1 MLINKLQSAE
11 DFKNLREIPKEYFT
25 HFKENT
31 PEYLLHLIS
40 MIVAVFLYRLNIPR
54 NEVEQ
59 FVDKIERREFD
70 MLFDSV
76 AVYDVQ
82 EIRRISRAEG
92 KAEILNA
99 WCKLAAR
106 SESMESFREAAGI

>member
-1 MLINKLQSAE
+1 MQNTKTKDNGAKLIFYDPILCAQL
-11 DFKNLREIPKEYFT
+11 LRGYSNIELLKDVQ
-25 HFKENT
+25 

-40 MIVAVFLYRLNIPR
+40 MIVAVFLYRFNIPR

-76 AVYDVQ
+76 EVYDVQ
-82 EIRRISRAEG
+82 ETRRIS
-92 KAEILNA
+92 K
-99 WCKLAAR
+99 
-106 SESMESFREAAGI
+106 AAGI